1 MINKLD
7 KNKERQRRHAR
18 VRKTVR
24 GTSSRPRLCVYRSL
38 SNIYTQII
46 DDEKGVTL
54 VSASSLEKGLQ
65 SKIKGKTKLE
75 VATFIGNEI
84 AKRAIEKGIKN
95 VVFDRGGY
103 LYIGRVKN
111 ISDAARAGGLEF

>member
-18 VRKTVR
+18 VRKTVH
-24 GTSSRPRLCVYRSL
+24 GTLARPRLCVYRSL
-38 SNIYTQII
+38 SNIYTQVI
-46 DDEKGVTL
+46 DDDKGVTL
-54 VSASSLEKGLQ
+54 VSASSLEKAMQ
-65 SKIKGKTKLE
+65 AKIKGKSKLE
-75 VATFIGNEI
+75 VASIIGAEI
-84 AKRAIEKGIKN
+84 AKRAIAKGIKT

-103 LYIGRVKN
+103 LYTGRVKN

>member
-18 VRKTVR
+18 VRKTVH
-24 GTSSRPRLCVYRSL
+24 GTAIRPRLCVYRSL
-38 SNIYTQII
+38 SNIYTQVI
-46 DDEKGVTL
+46 DDDKGVTL
-54 VSASSLEKGLQ
+54 VSASSLEKTMKA
-65 SKIKGKTKLE
+65 KIKGKSKLE
-75 VATFIGNEI
+75 VASIIGAEI
-84 AKRAIEKGIKN
+84 AKRAIDKGIKT

-103 LYIGRVKN
+103 LYTGRVKN

>member
-7 KNKERQRRHAR
+7 KNKERQRRLAR
-18 VRKTVR
+18 VRKTVH
-24 GTSSRPRLCVYRSL
+24 GTAARPRLCVYRSL

-46 DDEKGVTL
+46 DDDKGVTL
-54 VSASSLEKGLQ
+54 VSASSLEKDIK

-75 VATFIGNEI
+75 VASIIGEET
-84 AKRAIEKGIKN
+84 AKRAIAKGIKS

-103 LYIGRVKN
+103 LYTGRVKN

>member
-103 LYIGRVKN
+103 LYTGRVKN

>member
-18 VRKTVR
+18 VRKTVH
-24 GTSSRPRLCVYRSL
+24 GTAIRPRLCVYRSL
-38 SNIYTQII
+38 SNIYTQVI
-46 DDEKGVTL
+46 DDDKGVTL
-54 VSASSLEKGLQ
+54 VSASSLEKAMKA
-65 SKIKGKTKLE
+65 KIKGKSKLE
-75 VATFIGNEI
+75 VASIIGAEI
-84 AKRAIEKGIKN
+84 AKRAIDKGIKT

-103 LYIGRVKN
+103 LYTGRVKN

>member
-18 VRKTVR
+18 VRKTVH
-24 GTSSRPRLCVYRSL
+24 GTASRPRLCVYRSL

-46 DDEKGVTL
+46 DDDKGVTL
-54 VSASSLEKGLQ
+54 VSASSLEKAIK
-65 SKIKGKTKLE
+65 SKIKGKSKLE
-75 VATFIGNEI
+75 VASIIGTET
-84 AKRAIEKGIKN
+84 AKRAIEKGIKS

-103 LYIGRVKN
+103 LYTGRVKN

>member
-18 VRKTVR
+18 VRKTVH
-24 GTSSRPRLCVYRSL
+24 GTQARPRLCVYRSL

-46 DDEKGVTL
+46 DDDKGVTL
-54 VSASSLEKGLQ
+54 VSASSLEKAMK
-65 SKIKGKTKLE
+65 SKIKGKSKLE
-75 VATFIGNEI
+75 VASIIGAEV
-84 AKRAIEKGIKN
+84 AKRAIAKGIKT

-103 LYIGRVKN
+103 LYTGRVKN